1 MRLIIILQNSQWRN
15 IYMPLRNIKIYQN
28 QLFVK
33 CIGLICYDAGLAVAF
48 NYYALNIQIHK

>member
-1 MRLIIILQNSQWRN
+1 
-15 IYMPLRNIKIYQN
+15 MPLRNIKIYQN

-33 CIGLICYDAGLAVAF
+33 CIGLICYDTGLAVAF